1 LKASFDNK
9 LGKWVATRNGL
20 EAVDS
25 SLVKACAILFRM
37 ELEL

>member
-1 LKASFDNK
+1 MKAYKDHK

-20 EAVDS
+20 EAIDV

-37 ELEL
+37 ETEL